1 MSATAATP
9 NPSSQPDPD
18 PAATDKPGRAALLI
32 ALVRK
37 LIDYGKELAAS
48 LQQRGFTADLV
59 NTPLA
64 FGTSDIARILACI
77 TRGLLRASALE
88 ARIVRDAAFLDAGP
102 RPQKLPTLRTPRPPA
117 APAAERHTD
126 DADPRLA
133 RLPTPEQ
140 ITDEARRRPIG
151 AVIADIC
158 RDLGIMPNHKLWRE
172 LQLIIIEYG
181 GNVAT
186 LLKDMFQR
194 PRLAFAAGWR
204 IVTPPASPA
213 FSDAP
218 RPCAATGPP

>member
-1 MSATAATP
+1 MSTAADTP
-9 NPSSQPDPD
+9 DANSRPDPD
-18 PAATDKPGRAALLI
+18 PAATAKPGRAALLI
-32 ALVRK
+32 ALVRR

-48 LQQRGFTADLV
+48 LQQRGFTADLI

-88 ARIVRDAAFLDAGP
+88 ARIVRSAAFLDAGP

-117 APAAERHTD
+117 APAAERHAD
-126 DADPRLA
+126 DGDPRLA
-133 RLPTPEQ
+133 CLPTPEQ
-140 ITDEARRRPIG
+140 IADEARRRPIG

-158 RDLGIMPNHKLWRE
+158 RDLGIMPNHKLWRD
-172 LQLIIIEYG
+172 LQLVIIEYG
-181 GNVAT
+181 GNIAT

-204 IVTPPASPA
+204 IGPPPASPA
-213 FSDAP
+213 FANAP